1 MALLNHAKRNENN
14 HLLQQSQYSA
24 QQKAALASIE
34 KEAALKRLKE
44 AESRLREA
52 IQDLHANHANK
63 EDWYRSLFSSTHPL
77 CQHCDSCIANCISSL
92 CQSFLLAYGVRVGVG
107 VLLRAF
113 KLAKNKSYLSILDLK
128 VCFTLFSLYF
138 GRFFC
143 FHLVTGNI
151 FLREYSLLESIFL
164 F

>member
-1 MALLNHAKRNENN
+1 MAVSNHVDRNDYN
-14 HLLQQSQYSA
+14 HLLQQTQSLA
-24 QQKAALASIE
+24 QQKATLASLE

-52 IQDLHANHANK
+52 IQDLHANRSNK
-63 EDWYRSLFSSTHPL
+63 EDWYSSLFCSSHPL
-77 CQHCDSCIANCISSL
+77 CQHSDSCIANCISSL

-128 VCFTLFSLYF
+128 VTLLYFFLSFVPFSLWA
-138 GRFFC
+138 GI
-143 FHLVTGNI
+143 FHFHV
-151 FLREYSLLESIFL
+151 
-164 F
+164 